1 MALNYLLDP
10 VFQIENSAG
19 KPATDGWLEVYIH
32 GTRTKYYCASDF
44 NGTLHPFKIPLDSLG
59 SNIVLAD
66 DGQAYDVYAYNR
78 FGSLLMSRY
87 NVQPGSG
94 GGTGGTVGE
103 LQHWLGMYGPTYTP
117 FPGDN
122 AGHTLGISKWEIDY
136 VGDFIDRIETCPYPD
151 GTTPNGYIYLK
162 PGLYFVSC
170 IIRYQQADDALSNT
184 LDEVLMYTGAGNANE
199 SLAYQMDSSGPEATG
214 NRHNVRVQFIRKVP
228 DNVSSSVLYFAPGTP
243 VNWKEAYIQKLEIV
257 KLDGV
262 RGQRG
267 ETGAT
272 GADGKSAYEVWLEEG
287 HSGTVEDFLDAIKG
301 ATGEQG
307 PIGATGEQGPK
318 GDTGPQG
325 ATGATGAALT
335 WDDLTE
341 EQKAELKGETG
352 DTGPKGDTGPQGEAG
367 PRGDTGPQGETGP
380 KGDTGPEGQIPF
392 TIPFVAGDGI
402 HMEIDSDGELKV
414 VISVDS
420 DSVPAGSTGAT
431 GATGPQGATGQ
442 TGATGPKGDTG
453 PQGEQGIQGETGPM
467 GATGAT
473 GPKGDTGET
482 GATGAT
488 GPQGE
493 TGPAGATGVNGAT
506 GPAGDTGPKGDTGP
520 QGETGPQGPEGPQG
534 PKGDTGEQGPIGAT
548 GPKGDTGEKGETG
561 ATGEQGPKGDTGE
574 TGATGPQGET
584 GPQGATGPKGDTGAA
599 LTWNDLTEEQKAE
612 LKGETGATGPKGDT
626 GETGATGAT
635 GPQGET
641 GPTGATGATGPAG
654 EYTAGEGIIIDSD
667 NVISVSG
674 DFEPCLWFLDSDGL
688 VQPKDGKHFEV
699 FGVPSYETVWDYY
712 FAKLNRVKSDD
723 TGLRVDYM
731 VASHRG
737 DASTPFGPFNLS
749 ATLRTDH
756 SANPYQGSRKAGLV
770 LDDNQTGTGTNPR
783 ARIDM
788 YAGSNGGYSVATY
801 RDQTY
806 VQAIVAN
813 DYVRMRSDDIIR
825 HVGST
830 DAHAPFVSAQQTD
843 TTKTYVMQPTGTT
856 GVYDLVEETGGGGT
870 YTAGE
875 GILIDSDGVI
885 SVDPDSIPAGA
896 TGATGPQGET
906 GPAGATGAT
915 GPSVQSD
922 WEEGDTG
929 ALSYIQN
936 KPAPKTLTAGT
947 GIVITETANQIII
960 SLAQE

>member
-1 MALNYLLDP
+1 MALIKKDNHVLYAGFDVDITSSDGTVQAVEYAPDKFDLSIAGAL
-10 VFQIENSAG
+10 AG
-19 KPATDGWLEVYIH
+19 KQDKLTA
-32 GTRTKYYCASDF
+32 
-44 NGTLHPFKIPLDSLG
+44 
-59 SNIVLAD
+59 
-66 DGQAYDVYAYNR
+66 
-78 FGSLLMSRY
+78 
-87 NVQPGSG
+87 
-94 GGTGGTVGE
+94 GE
-103 LQHWLGMYGPTYTP
+103 GV
-117 FPGDN
+117 
-122 AGHTLGISKWEIDY
+122 EIDS
-136 VGDFIDRIETCPYPD
+136 D
-151 GTTPNGYIYLK
+151 GVITAEGRQNIHRL
-162 PGLYFVSC
+162 L
-170 IIRYQQADDALSNT
+170 RW
-184 LDEVLMYTGAGNANE
+184 YTNANE
-199 SLAYQMDSSGPEATG
+199 ADAQHPAGEWLHDLDAVDESDPSGHPMVTADQLFEWYEDG
-214 NRHNVRVQFIRKVP
+214 QIF
-228 DNVSSSVLYFAPGTP
+228 DLYEVDGTKGKEGWSAVYRMVTWQDQSDWWSQFAPVPGKAVRIEFFRMGMYSTP
-243 VNWKEAYIQKLEIV
+243 YRGGLIAYIRYKDEDYMRLYEIMPGQSIWMAEYQEKLPYYASDWHNGDYLRV
-257 KLDGV
+257 KPDGSGLEWN
-262 RGQRG
+262 RLAGG
-267 ETGAT
+267 SGIDIDS
-272 GADGKSAYEVWLEEG
+272 DGTISVDSDSLPAG
-287 HSGTVEDFLDAIKG
+287 P
-301 ATGEQG
+301 QG
-307 PIGATGEQGPK
+307 PQGEPGPQGPK
-318 GDTGPQG
+318 GDTGPTG
-325 ATGATGAALT
+325 PTGA
-335 WDDLTE
+335 
-341 EQKAELKGETG
+341 
-352 DTGPKGDTGPQGEAG
+352 
-367 PRGDTGPQGETGP
+367 
-380 KGDTGPEGQIPF
+380 IPF
-392 TIPFVAGDGI
+392 TVPFEAGDGI
-402 HMEIDSDGELKV
+402 KMELDSNGENVKV
-414 VISVDS
+414 IISVDS
-420 DSVPAGSTGAT
+420 DSIPA
-431 GATGPQGATGQ
+431 
-442 TGATGPKGDTG
+442 
-453 PQGEQGIQGETGPM
+453 GETG
-467 GATGAT
+467 A
-473 GPKGDTGET
+473 T

-493 TGPAGATGVNGAT
+493 TGPAGATGANGAT
-506 GPAGDTGPKGDTGP
+506 GPAGDTGPTGATGP
-520 QGETGPQGPEGPQG
+520 QGETGPQGPEGPQ
-534 PKGDTGEQGPIGAT
+534 

-574 TGATGPQGET
+574 T
-584 GPQGATGPKGDTGAA
+584 GATGPKGDTGAA

-626 GETGATGAT
+626 GETGATGSTGPEGAT
-635 GPQGET
+635 GPA
-641 GPTGATGATGPAG
+641 GATGATGPAG

-667 NVISVSG
+667 NVISVSD
-674 DFEPCLWFLDSDGL
+674 DFEPCLWFLDSNGL

-699 FGVPSYETVWDYY
+699 YGAPSYENYWDYY
-712 FAKLNRVKSDD
+712 YAKINRVKSDD
-723 TGLRVDYM
+723 VGLRVDYM
-731 VASHRG
+731 VANHRG
-737 DASTPFGPFNLS
+737 DASTPFGPFNVS

-770 LDDNQTGTGTNPR
+770 LDDNSTGTGNNPR

-825 HVGST
+825 HAGST

-875 GILIDSDGVI
+875 GIIIDSDGVI